1 MKRLLIGSLGLFLLL
16 AVVVVVRTL
25 MHQPPIFVAE
35 DQVDIQLDEAVLAER
50 LSESIQFQTVSFQS
64 SDLKDRTQFTGFIEW
79 VKSSYPLLN
88 ERLEL
93 TMLNDSMLYRW
104 VGSDTSL
111 PPILVTGHYDVVPV
125 IPGSEDLWQ
134 HPPFAGVIADGIIW
148 GRGALDDKSGVLG
161 ILEAVTYLLEAGH
174 QPTRTVYL
182 SFGHDEEIGG
192 SEGAAAIVDY
202 LASQDVR
209 LAWSLDEGSFVFD
222 GIIPG
227 VTTVVA
233 TINVAEK
240 GSVTLDIVAT
250 DAGGHGRNSCS
261 SCICCIRSRRR
272 GRAGLKV
279 VARCVR

>member
-25 MHQPPIFVAE
+25 MHQPPIFVSE
-35 DQVDIQLDEAVLAER
+35 DQVEIQLDETVLAER

-161 ILEAVTYLLEAGH
+161 ILEAVTY
-174 QPTRTVYL
+174 
-182 SFGHDEEIGG
+182 
-192 SEGAAAIVDY
+192 
-202 LASQDVR
+202 
-209 LAWSLDEGSFVFD
+209 
-222 GIIPG
+222 
-227 VTTVVA
+227 
-233 TINVAEK
+233 
-240 GSVTLDIVAT
+240 
-250 DAGGHGRNSCS
+250 
-261 SCICCIRSRRR
+261 
-272 GRAGLKV
+272 
-279 VARCVR
+279 